1 MITLEDCLEEL
12 VGEIVDEYDREEPMV
27 ERVLGGRVRVNAR
40 IPVDELNEVLGPD
53 VAGDLMESLPPFDW
67 TRIAT
72 KDDLQ
77 LIHGRLDNVDR
88 RFDNLDRRLDLLD
101 KRVGITMLKMNIAST
116 IVLLGA
122 MSGLLAIFR

>member
-1 MITLEDCLEEL
+1 MTSH
-12 VGEIVDEYDREEPMV
+12 
-27 ERVLGGRVRVNAR
+27 ERRRHRMRSKL
-40 IPVDELNEVLGPD
+40 DEVLGSD

-77 LIHGRLDNVDR
+77 VIHGRLDNMDRRFDLVDQ
-88 RFDNLDRRLDLLD
+88 RFDNLDRRFDLLD
-101 KRVGITMLKMNIAST
+101 KRVGITMLKMNLAST

-122 MSGLLAIFR
+122 MTGLLALFD

>member
-1 MITLEDCLEEL
+1 MTSH
-12 VGEIVDEYDREEPMV
+12 
-27 ERVLGGRVRVNAR
+27 ERRRHRMRSKL
-40 IPVDELNEVLGPD
+40 DEVLGSD

>member
-1 MITLEDCLEEL
+1 MRSKLD
-12 VGEIVDEYDREEPMV
+12 
-27 ERVLGGRVRVNAR
+27 
-40 IPVDELNEVLGPD
+40 EVLGPD

-77 LIHGRLDNVDR
+77 LIHGRLDNMDRRFDLVDQ
-88 RFDNLDRRLDLLD
+88 RFDNLDRRFDNMERRFDLLD
-101 KRVGITMLKMNIAST
+101 KRVGITMLNMNIAST

-122 MSGLLAIFR
+122 MTGLLALFD

>member
-1 MITLEDCLEEL
+1 MRSKLD
-12 VGEIVDEYDREEPMV
+12 
-27 ERVLGGRVRVNAR
+27 
-40 IPVDELNEVLGPD
+40 EVLGSD

-88 RFDNLDRRLDLLD
+88 RFDLMDQRFDNIDRHFGLFD

>member
-1 MITLEDCLEEL
+1 MRSKLD
-12 VGEIVDEYDREEPMV
+12 
-27 ERVLGGRVRVNAR
+27 
-40 IPVDELNEVLGPD
+40 EVLGSD

-67 TRIAT
+67 TQIAT

-77 LIHGRLDNVDR
+77 LIHGRLDNMDR
-88 RFDNLDRRLDLLD
+88 RFDLVDQRLDNMDRRFDLVDQRFDNVDQRFDNVNQRFDNMDRRFDLLD

-122 MSGLLAIFR
+122 MSGLLALFD

>member
-1 MITLEDCLEEL
+1 MRSKLD
-12 VGEIVDEYDREEPMV
+12 
-27 ERVLGGRVRVNAR
+27 
-40 IPVDELNEVLGPD
+40 EVLGSD

-88 RFDNLDRRLDLLD
+88 RFDLMDQRFDNIDRHFDLFD

>member
-1 MITLEDCLEEL
+1 MRSKLD
-12 VGEIVDEYDREEPMV
+12 
-27 ERVLGGRVRVNAR
+27 
-40 IPVDELNEVLGPD
+40 EVLGSD

-88 RFDNLDRRLDLLD
+88 RFDLMDQRFDLMDQRFDNIDRHFGLFD

>member
-1 MITLEDCLEEL
+1 MTSH
-12 VGEIVDEYDREEPMV
+12 
-27 ERVLGGRVRVNAR
+27 ERRRHRMRSKL
-40 IPVDELNEVLGPD
+40 DEVLGSD

-77 LIHGRLDNVDR
+77 VLHGRLDNMDRRFDLVDQ
-88 RFDNLDRRLDLLD
+88 RFDNLDRRLDNMDQRFDNMDRRFDLLD
-101 KRVGITMLKMNIAST
+101 KRVGITMLKMNLAST

-122 MSGLLAIFR
+122 MTGLLALFD

>member
-1 MITLEDCLEEL
+1 MRSKLD
-12 VGEIVDEYDREEPMV
+12 
-27 ERVLGGRVRVNAR
+27 
-40 IPVDELNEVLGPD
+40 EVLGSD

>member
-1 MITLEDCLEEL
+1 MRSKLD
-12 VGEIVDEYDREEPMV
+12 
-27 ERVLGGRVRVNAR
+27 
-40 IPVDELNEVLGPD
+40 EVLGSD

-122 MSGLLAIFR
+122 MSGLLAMFR

>member
-1 MITLEDCLEEL
+1 MPEAPDNRLRTRSRANPGGMD
-12 VGEIVDEYDREEPMV
+12 
-27 ERVLGGRVRVNAR
+27 VL
-40 IPVDELNEVLGPD
+40 EVLGPD
-53 VAGDLMESLPPFDW
+53 VAGHLMESLPPFDW

-88 RFDNLDRRLDLLD
+88 RLDLMDRRFDNVDHRFDLMDQRFDNIDRRFGLFD

>member
-1 MITLEDCLEEL
+1 MTSH
-12 VGEIVDEYDREEPMV
+12 
-27 ERVLGGRVRVNAR
+27 ERRRHRMRSKL
-40 IPVDELNEVLGPD
+40 DEVLGSD
-53 VAGDLMESLPPFDW
+53 VAGDLMESLPLFDW
-67 TRIAT
+67 MRFAT

>member
-1 MITLEDCLEEL
+1 MTSH
-12 VGEIVDEYDREEPMV
+12 
-27 ERVLGGRVRVNAR
+27 ERRRHRMRSKL
-40 IPVDELNEVLGPD
+40 DEVLGSD

-88 RFDNLDRRLDLLD
+88 RFDLMDQRFDNIDRHFGLFD

>member
-1 MITLEDCLEEL
+1 MTSH
-12 VGEIVDEYDREEPMV
+12 
-27 ERVLGGRVRVNAR
+27 ERRRHRMRSKL
-40 IPVDELNEVLGPD
+40 DEVLGSD

-77 LIHGRLDNVDR
+77 VIHGRLDNMDR
-88 RFDNLDRRLDLLD
+88 RFDLVDQRFD
-101 KRVGITMLKMNIAST
+101 KRVGITMLKMNLAST

-122 MSGLLAIFR
+122 MTGLLALFD

>member
-1 MITLEDCLEEL
+1 MTT
-12 VGEIVDEYDREEPMV
+12 MTSH
-27 ERVLGGRVRVNAR
+27 ERRRHRMRSKL
-40 IPVDELNEVLGPD
+40 DEVLGSD

-77 LIHGRLDNVDR
+77 VIHGRLDNMDRRFDLVDQ
-88 RFDNLDRRLDLLD
+88 RFDNLDRRLDNMDRRFDLLD
-101 KRVGITMLKMNIAST
+101 KRVGITMLKMNLAST

-122 MSGLLAIFR
+122 MTGLLALFD